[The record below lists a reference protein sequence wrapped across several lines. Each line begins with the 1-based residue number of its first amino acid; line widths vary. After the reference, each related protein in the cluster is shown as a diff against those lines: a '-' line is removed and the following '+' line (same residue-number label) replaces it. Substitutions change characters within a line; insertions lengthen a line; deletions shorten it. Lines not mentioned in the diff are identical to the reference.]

1 MIKVSVKSNF
11 ENLNLP
17 TEMPTEADFKMMDE
31 NDDDILTIE
40 EWKQLIGC

>member
-1 MIKVSVKSNF
+1 MIIVSVKGNY

-31 NDDDILTIE
+31 NDDGVLTTE
-40 EWKQLIGC
+40 EWKEFI